1 MAHVTATADNRTST
15 FEVADGTKLVFAL
28 EENGV
33 AILHKCGEYAK
44 CATCQVQ
51 FDVGEPDRR
60 PKQKQKQNLQKIVT
74 WVVPDCF
81 TRSKPV
87 GDMTLTAVMTV
98 SSSDFDE
105 PGHTSAAE
113 ITPWHHSVAS
123 LPDIAP

>member
-1 MAHVTATADNRTST
+1 M
-15 FEVADGTKLVFAL
+15 
-28 EENGV
+28 
-33 AILHKCGEYAK
+33 
-44 CATCQVQ
+44 Q

-60 PKQKQKQNLQKIVT
+60 PKTEDRRPKQKQNSQKIVT
-74 WVVPDCF
+74 WVVPDCS

-113 ITPWHHSVAS
+113 ITPWHHSLTS
-123 LPDIAP
+123 LPDITPWHHSLTSLPERGIM